1 MRPQAHLTTSRSG
14 VSRWLPAP
22 GHIVETATA
31 LDLEGI
37 MGTRHRV
44 GYWGLVLLAC
54 FSAACINID
63 APEPRS
69 GHLSGRVLVAPGVGL
84 ARATVHVEQLHFYD
98 GKGEFRR
105 HVSSTLADDQGYFE
119 AAPTSTAAGMLR
131 LRTTGGSFRD
141 LVSGELIELDSSTG
155 LRTLVRTEFFDE
167 REGLLITPVHSLI
180 EGQFRHSARQ
190 LGDVAGGLVHAKALI
205 SAHFG
210 GVDWDVVVP
219 AELNQ
224 PVPSPVDA
232 VRASFVLG
240 GLSVLADDLRSASDS
255 TPQAVNLLTL
265 LDAAAEDLAAGAFD
279 GNDGN
284 DNALG
289 SGLQVGTCPP
299 VDPSCAAPQPGTCAL
314 GTCRPPCDL
323 YSNSFR
329 GALVGGIRK
338 FVGSRQYP
346 SPWNRTGL
354 GAEDA
359 RPMLEHIGG
368 NQEPELFGSACL
380 ETADRIAPTL
390 VWEALDEGAFVKGTL
405 EVKIR
410 ATDDAEVP
418 PRAFFASQ
426 PDSDG
431 DLTNHLATAIID
443 TRAVNSG
450 ADGPFSITAIARDL
464 AGNERRST
472 RTLEVDNT
480 APVVTLDDEAFFVDG
495 LTGLWWT
502 AQPAPTLRGTV
513 ADAHAKEVQIVI
525 GGEMVATAPVA
536 GTTWSVLLPEGR
548 LTSSGNEVTVRAL
561 DKAGNVTAITRT
573 MRLDTTPPGVLMESS
588 PVHDEVHSTVDY
600 DLDNAATNTWL
611 QRHVVGGTPI
621 DLAQSMPGAC
631 VTVRKFSHLLFQDHV
646 LGATGALNPLR
657 LNLVVSDDG
666 VGLLP
671 GSEQVRVTRRTGS
684 TTTEVL
690 SWSTMS
696 GTPLGGNA
704 TRYNLG
710 LHRDGALAI
719 PSLGTTEGEYHVE
732 VRARDKLGRTVGQ
745 ARCWNHRILAPKLR
759 PTNGGAGARADGYDS
774 SLYSTHLG
782 SGATVGKFA
791 ARLLNDSA
799 AGVDVWAWRV
809 RNYLGVPVYVTVQ
822 ISRNVNATGMRRF
835 LVREAMTNAA
845 SAQEECN
852 PAPNVQC
859 FIGTPQDVYRSPD
872 VAISH
877 VEARFR
883 ARLFVAGPGNALGA
897 ELSPCPG
904 CTNDDETQTYTF
916 EIPARSTPQGSPLPE
931 YVTMTRLRPT
941 FPMSENPD
949 RLPLTKLLA
958 PQSAESPDV
967 GTYGEFLV
975 NGQNL
980 TGRLVGGPRP
990 AVCIAQQRDPESR
1003 KWFCTRVA
1011 TPQTYRA
1018 LLFASYKF
1026 AEAVDSF
1033 YRLSPHPSISSTV
1046 EDVGR
1051 LRATDSEWQSPAQT
1065 SPPIPTP

>member
-1 MRPQAHLTTSRSG
+1 
-14 VSRWLPAP
+14 VP
-22 GHIVETATA
+22 GHIVETAAA
-31 LDLEGI
+31 LDIEGI
-37 MGTRHRV
+37 MVARHRF
-44 GYWGLVLLAC
+44 GYWRLALLAC

-63 APEPRS
+63 APAPQS

-155 LRTLVRTEFFDE
+155 LRALVRTEFFDE

-190 LGDVAGGLVHAKALI
+190 LGDVPGGLVHAKALI

-338 FVGSRQYP
+338 FIGSRQYP
-346 SPWNRTGL
+346 SPWNQTGL

-380 ETADRIAPTL
+380 ETTDRVAPTL

-405 EVKIR
+405 EVKVR

-426 PDSDG
+426 SDSDG

-480 APVVTLDDEAFFVDG
+480 APVVTLDDEAFFVDD

-525 GGEMVATAPVA
+525 GGELVATAPVA

-548 LTSSGNEVTVRAL
+548 LTSSGNDVMVRAL
-561 DKAGNVTAITRT
+561 DKAGNVTALTRT

-588 PVHDEVHSTVDY
+588 PVHDEVHSAIDHLTPT
-600 DLDNAATNTWL
+600 ANTWL
-611 QRHVVGGTPI
+611 QRHVVGGSPI

-666 VGLLP
+666 VGVFP
-671 GSEQVRVTRRTGS
+671 GSEQVRITRRTSS

-690 SWSTMS
+690 PWSTMS

-704 TRYNLG
+704 TRFNLG
-710 LHRDGALAI
+710 LYRDGSLAI

-745 ARCWNHRILAPKLR
+745 ERCWNHRILAPKLE
-759 PTNGGAGARADGYDS
+759 PTTAAGGVKAEGYAS

-782 SGATVGKFA
+782 SGATAGTLA
-791 ARLLNDSA
+791 GRLLNDNPV
-799 AGVDVWAWRV
+799 GVDVWAWRV

-822 ISRNVNATGMRRF
+822 ISRNVNATGVRRF
-835 LVREAMTNAA
+835 LVREAMANPGA
-845 SAQEECN
+845 SQDDCSSE
-852 PAPNVQC
+852 PNQPC
-859 FIGTPQDVYRSPD
+859 IIGTPRDVYRSPD

-883 ARLFVAGPGNALGA
+883 ARLFVVGPGNALGA

-916 EIPARSTPQGSPLPE
+916 EIPARSTPQGTPLPE
-931 YVTMTRLRPT
+931 YVMMTRLRPT
-941 FPMSENPD
+941 FPMSDSPD

-958 PQSAESPDV
+958 PQSAASPDV
-967 GTYGEFLV
+967 GATYGEFQI

-980 TGRLVGGPRP
+980 TGRLVGNPGSPI
-990 AVCIAQQRDPESR
+990 CIDQRRDPESR
-1003 KWFCTRVA
+1003 IWICTAVA
-1011 TPQTYRA
+1011 TSQIYRA
-1018 LLFASYKF
+1018 LVFASYKF
-1026 AEAVDSF
+1026 AEAVDSV
-1033 YRLSPHPSISSTV
+1033 YRLSPHPSIAPTSEELGKLTAFASS
-1046 EDVGR
+1046 
-1051 LRATDSEWQSPAQT
+1051 WQSPAQT